1 MNPESRKTEYPYIV
15 KIETASGES
24 QVPVAFLTAEQ
35 VENLLQSDFKRLVQE
50 AGVTGVRLHVER
62 APTADYEKI
71 LQDVAACLRA
81 KAMQAA

>member
-1 MNPESRKTEYPYIV
+1 MSSESRKAEYPYVV
-15 KIETASGES
+15 KVETASGES
-24 QVPVAFLTAEQ
+24 SIPVAFLTAEQ